1 VLVAGFARSHPFH
14 DPALDALAEV
24 RDGGRLITH
33 TLAESF
39 AVLTA
44 PAGPYRVAGA
54 SVIVYL
60 DQFLAGRQA
69 AAIPAGAYSEAMA
82 LLSES
87 GSSGGAIYDA
97 LIALA
102 AREAGL
108 TLVSLDRRA
117 RSTYELCGVEVSLLD
132 GP

>member
-1 VLVAGFARSHPFH
+1 
-14 DPALDALAEV
+14 
-24 RDGGRLITH
+24 
-33 TLAESF
+33 
-39 AVLTA
+39 
-44 PAGPYRVAGA
+44 
-54 SVIVYL
+54 VIAYL
-60 DQFLAGRQA
+60 DQFLAGREA
-69 AAIPAGAYSEAMA
+69 APIPAGAYSEAIA

-102 AREAGL
+102 AREARV

-117 RSTYELCGVEVSLLD
+117 LSTYELCSVEVSLLD